1 VEASVVAGVETAV
14 EIEEV
19 ARSPLHVQLL
29 GPLTIRRD
37 GVPLDLPASRKA
49 RALIAY
55 LSLAVR
61 AVSRSQLCEL
71 LWDVPNDPRGELR
84 WCLSKVR
91 GIVDA
96 PGRRRVDTSG
106 DAIKLDLADCFVDA
120 TEIARASEEGLSTLP
135 AERLRSLSTLFSGEF
150 LDGLELDR
158 NPGFNAW
165 LTAQRRR
172 FRGCHAILLERLAAT
187 ATGDEMFEYLEK
199 WLELA
204 PFDLRVHE
212 VLLNAF
218 ARRGRIRDG
227 EEHLAATGRLFEDE
241 GLDCTPI
248 RDRWRAARECAV
260 AAVPSLPHT
269 LDREGVAAA
278 ASTKPSIAILPF
290 ANLGGDPAQDY
301 LSDGITEDIITD
313 LSRWNLLAV
322 LSRSASFRYRGIG
335 ADVGRIARELQARYI
350 LEGSVRRLG
359 ERIRITAQLIDS
371 ETGSHV
377 WADRFD
383 RELADVF
390 KVQDEV
396 VQTIVSTLV
405 GRVQAAAAQRARR
418 KPPASLAAYECVL
431 QGNALPWDDAK
442 AAAEATRLFETAIE
456 IDPGYGVAHALLAVM
471 RYREWCNDLAG
482 SDDAALDESYRLAK
496 RAVEIADN
504 ESTCF
509 SILGQVCVLRRS
521 FDLGLQHMQRA
532 IEINAT
538 NQWNTADMGNVLCRV
553 GRAGEAV
560 AWFRRARQIDPY
572 FDPAWYWH
580 GLGLAQMMLRRYE
593 EAVTEFERASARPPQ
608 VSAYLA
614 GCHAKLGTSG
624 RARAFAAECLEK
636 RPDFTIR
643 RLMAKLPFK
652 DPADSAQLVECLRAA
667 KLPE

>member
-14 EIEEV
+14 EID
-19 ARSPLHVQLL
+19 RSPLHLQLL
-29 GPLTIRRD
+29 GPLTISRD

-49 RALIAY
+49 RALVAY

-61 AVSRSQLCEL
+61 AVSRRQLCEL

-91 GIVDA
+91 CIVDE
-96 PGRRRVDTSG
+96 PSRRRVDTSG
-106 DAIKLDLADCFVDA
+106 DTIKLDLADCFVDA
-120 TEIARASEEGLSTLP
+120 IEIARASEDGLSTLP
-135 AERLRSLSTLFSGEF
+135 PGRLRSLSTLFSGEF

-172 FRGCHAILLERLAAT
+172 FRGCHAVLLERLAAT
-187 ATGDEMFEYLEK
+187 ATGDEVFEHLEK

-204 PFDLRVHE
+204 PFDVRVHE
-212 VLLNAF
+212 ALLNAF
-218 ARRGRIRDG
+218 ARRGRIREG
-227 EEHLAATGRLFEDE
+227 EEHLATAGRLFEGE
-241 GLDCTPI
+241 GLDCAPI
-248 RDRWRAARECAV
+248 RDRWRAARACAV
-260 AAVPSLPHT
+260 APVPSPSPAA
-269 LDREGVAAA
+269 DRDGAAAA
-278 ASTKPSIAILPF
+278 ASTKASIAILPF
-290 ANLGGDPAQDY
+290 ANLSGDPAPDY

-313 LSRWNLLAV
+313 LSRWRMLAV
-322 LSRSASFRYRGIG
+322 VSRSASFRYRGIG
-335 ADVGRIARELQARYI
+335 ADVGRIARELQVRYI
-350 LEGSVRRLG
+350 VEGSVRRLG
-359 ERIRITAQLIDS
+359 ERVRITAQLIDT

-383 RELADVF
+383 RERADVF
-390 KVQDEV
+390 KVEDEV

-405 GRVQAAAAQRARR
+405 GRVQAADAQRARR

-442 AAAEATRLFETAIE
+442 GAAEATRLFERAIA
-456 IDPGYGVAHALLAVM
+456 IDPGYGFAHALLAVM
-471 RYREWCNDLAG
+471 RYREWCNDLGG
-482 SDDAALDESYRLAK
+482 SDGVALDESYRLAQ
-496 RAVEIADN
+496 RAVELADN

-532 IEINAT
+532 IEINVT
-538 NQWNTADMGNVLCRV
+538 NQWNTADMGNVLCHV
-553 GRAGEAV
+553 GRAEEAV
-560 AWFRRARQIDPY
+560 AWFKRARQIDPY

-580 GLGLAQMMLRRYE
+580 GLGRAHMMLRRYE
-593 EAVTEFERASARPPQ
+593 EAVAEFERASARPPH

-614 GCHAKLGTSG
+614 GCHATLGTSG
-624 RARAFAAECLEK
+624 RARAFARECLER

-643 RLMAKLPFK
+643 RLMAKVPFR
-652 DPADSAQLVECLRAA
+652 DPDDSAHLVECLRAA
-667 KLPE
+667 RLPE

>member
-1 VEASVVAGVETAV
+1 
-14 EIEEV
+14 
-19 ARSPLHVQLL
+19 
-29 GPLTIRRD
+29 
-37 GVPLDLPASRKA
+37 VPLDLPASRKA
-49 RALIAY
+49 RALVAY

-61 AVSRSQLCEL
+61 AVSRRQLCEL

-84 WCLSKVR
+84 WCLCKVR
-91 GIVDA
+91 SIVDE

-106 DAIKLDLADCFVDA
+106 DSIRLDLADCFVDA
-120 TEIARASEEGLSTLP
+120 IKIARASEAGLETLP
-135 AERLRSLSTLFSGEF
+135 PERLRSLSTLFSGEF

-172 FRGCHAILLERLAAT
+172 FRGCHAVLLERLAAT
-187 ATGDEMFEYLEK
+187 ATGDEVFEYLEK

-212 VLLNAF
+212 VLLHAF
-218 ARRGRIRDG
+218 ARRGQIREG
-227 EEHLAATGRLFEDE
+227 EEHLAATGRLFEGE

-248 RDRWRAARECAV
+248 RDRWRAVRACAV
-260 AAVPSLPHT
+260 AAVPSPSDAP
-269 LDREGVAAA
+269 DRGGAAAA
-278 ASTKPSIAILPF
+278 ASTRPSIAILPF
-290 ANLGGDPAQDY
+290 ANLSGDPAQDY

-313 LSRWNLLAV
+313 LSRWRMLAV

-335 ADVGRIARELQARYI
+335 ADVGRIARELQVRYI
-350 LEGSVRRLG
+350 VEGSVRRHG
-359 ERIRITAQLIDS
+359 ERIRITAQLIDT

-383 RELADVF
+383 RERADVF
-390 KVQDEV
+390 QVQDEA
-396 VQTIVSTLV
+396 VQTIVGTLV
-405 GRVQAAAAQRARR
+405 GRVQAADAQRARR

-431 QGNALPWDDAK
+431 QGNALPWDDAT
-442 AAAEATRLFETAIE
+442 AAAEATRLFETAIG
-456 IDPGYGVAHALLAVM
+456 IDPGYGFAHALLAVM

-509 SILGQVCVLRRS
+509 SILAQVCILRRS

-538 NQWNTADMGNVLCRV
+538 NQWNTADMGNVLCHV
-553 GRAGEAV
+553 GRAEEAV
-560 AWFRRARQIDPY
+560 AWFKRARQIDPY
-572 FDPAWYWH
+572 FDPAWYRH
-580 GLGLAQMMLRRYE
+580 GLGRAHLMLHRYD
-593 EAVTEFERASARPPQ
+593 EAVAEFERASARPPQ

-614 GCHAKLGTSG
+614 GCHARLGRSG
-624 RARAFAAECLEK
+624 RARAFAADCLEK
-636 RPDFTIR
+636 RPDFTIG
-643 RLMAKLPFK
+643 RLMAKVPFK
-652 DPADSAQLVECLRAA
+652 DPADAAHLVECLRVAR
-667 KLPE
+667 LPE